1 MVAEPAGPGAHTL
14 VLRVNDPPVW
24 QGGDVAV
31 WQISGEESLVAM
43 ELDTVVDRLVEGG
56 DRSLIVEEID
66 CADQSFEVG
75 RIVDALT
82 TMSLFTDRRVAVVR
96 NLHALGAE
104 FTGAVAAAIEG
115 RIDEVDL
122 VVTATGR
129 IAKPLEDVLKAS
141 RAEKIG
147 AAVVNKQADRIRW
160 VEEKFVEA
168 GFTYAPEVPRLV
180 EAWYGGDHA
189 RMAGL
194 LQTLTSTYGEGAKLV
209 RTDVEVFLGEAG
221 RIEPWKLTDPIDE
234 GDVSTAL
241 VMLHRMLADSHPLQV
256 LGLLANRYAQMMK
269 IDGRGL
275 RTGEDAAAVLGG
287 HPFAAKKILE
297 QHMRLGSAN
306 LARAVSLIAGADV
319 DLRGGKDWDDELV
332 LEVLVARLARLA
344 GSARTQRRRA
354 ASR

>member
-1 MVAEPAGPGAHTL
+1 M
-14 VLRVNDPPVW
+14 W

-31 WQISGEESLVAM
+31 WQISGDEALVAM
-43 ELDTVVDRLVEGG
+43 ELGTLVDRLVGDG
-56 DRSLIVEEID
+56 DRALIVEEID
-66 CADQSFEVG
+66 CADQGFEAG
-75 RIVDALT
+75 RLLDALT
-82 TMSLFTDRRVAVVR
+82 TMSLFVDRRVVVVR
-96 NLHALGAE
+96 NLHALAGEFVGA
-104 FTGAVAAAIEG
+104 AAAAIEG

-129 IAKPLEDVLKAS
+129 IAKPIEEVLKTS

-147 AAVVNKQADRIRW
+147 ASVVNKQADRIRW

-180 EAWYGGDHA
+180 EGWFGGDQG

-209 RTDVEVFLGEAG
+209 RSDVEVFLGDAG
-221 RIEPWKLTDPIDE
+221 RIEPWKLTDPIDD

-269 IDGRGL
+269 IDGRAV
-275 RTGEDAAAVLGG
+275 RTGEEAAAILGG

-306 LARAVSLIAGADV
+306 LSRAVSLIAVADV
-319 DLRGGKDWDDELV
+319 DLRGGKDWDDALV

-344 GSARTQRRRA
+344 GGTRTAGGRSRGAQRSNSAR
-354 ASR
+354 

>member
-1 MVAEPAGPGAHTL
+1 
-14 VLRVNDPPVW
+14 VW

-31 WQISGEESLVAM
+31 WQISGDESLVGI
-43 ELDTVVDRLVEGG
+43 ELATLVDRLVGDG
-56 DRSLIVEEID
+56 DRGLVVEEID
-66 CADQSFEVG
+66 CTDQSLEIG
-75 RIVDALT
+75 RVFDALT
-82 TMSLFTDRRVAVVR
+82 TMSLFADRRVVVLR
-96 NLHALGAE
+96 DLHALSAE
-104 FTGAVAAAIEG
+104 LIGNMAAAIEG
-115 RIDEVDL
+115 RIDDVDL

-129 IAKPLEDVLKAS
+129 LAKPIEDALKAA

-168 GFTYAPEVPRLV
+168 GFTYAAEVPRLV

-194 LQTLTSTYGEGAKLV
+194 LQTLISTYGEGAKLV
-209 RTDVEVFLGEAG
+209 RTDVEVFLGDAG

-241 VMLHRMLADSHPLQV
+241 VMLHRLLSDSHPLQV

-275 RTGEDAAAVLGG
+275 RSGEDAAAVLGG

-297 QHMRLGSAN
+297 QQMRLGSAN
-306 LARAVSLIAGADV
+306 LARAVALIATADV
-319 DLRGGKDWDDELV
+319 DLRGGKDWDDTLV

-344 GSARTQRRRA
+344 GSGRPATGRGRTAQRSNSAR
-354 ASR
+354 